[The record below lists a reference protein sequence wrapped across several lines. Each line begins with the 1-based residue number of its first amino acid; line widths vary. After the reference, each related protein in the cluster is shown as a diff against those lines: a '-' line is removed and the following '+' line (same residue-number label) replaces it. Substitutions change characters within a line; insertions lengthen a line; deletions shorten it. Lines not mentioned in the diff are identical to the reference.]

1 MLRRRRRVRAQVSL
15 PGLYL
20 VSASFFAASCPAV
33 SLIVNGTTVIRRV
46 ATKRAVGAESIG
58 LVAGATVRSR
68 SDPELGLECNADSAR
83 ECLGLREEPWAP
95 RVSQVRDFISIPA
108 NAHVAVGFDAYG
120 ATAADAQ
127 GFLELRK
134 L

>member
-1 MLRRRRRVRAQVSL
+1 MLSAPSARDAWSAAPPLIGACLAAQVSL

-20 VSASFFAASCPAV
+20 VSASFFAASCPAI
-33 SLIVNGTTVIRRV
+33 SLIVNQTTVIRRV

-58 LVAGATVRSR
+58 LVAGATI
-68 SDPELGLECNADSAR
+68 
-83 ECLGLREEPWAP
+83 
-95 RVSQVRDFISIPA
+95 RDFISLPA
-108 NAHVAVGFDAYG
+108 HAHVSVAFDAYG

>member
-1 MLRRRRRVRAQVSL
+1 MCAQVSL

-58 LVAGATVRSR
+58 LVAGATVRSK
-68 SDPELGLECNADSAR
+68 SDPGPECDAESACER
-83 ECLGLREEPWAP
+83 LGLRDEPRAP